1 MDSNRVPRMGFML
14 GAGPKC
20 VEVMGKLYGRE
31 GGQHG
36 ADSGETGLSCGGEG
50 CRYKKVGR

>member
-1 MDSNRVPRMGFML
+1 MGFML

>member
-1 MDSNRVPRMGFML
+1 MGFMP

-31 GGQHG
+31 GDSMGLILGRQASAVEEKG
-36 ADSGETGLSCGGEG
+36 AGA
-50 CRYKKVGR
+50 RR